1 RGTEMK
7 RRAQS
12 FSVSRVLAV
21 LFVLLFL
28 PLASTA
34 KDIPPLTGRIVD
46 QANLLNSDHNQR
58 IETKLA
64 AFEKETGDQV
74 AVLTLDSLDG
84 EAIED
89 YANKVGRAWALGQ
102 KGKDNGVL
110 LLVAKQDR
118 KMRIEVGYGLEP
130 VLTDLQTNV
139 IQNEVIIPYF
149 KKGDFGG
156 GIEAGVDA
164 ILSTIQG
171 KPFQPAPEPAGQ
183 PVRGKGG
190 PDFGFLLF
198 ALFILLPFSLNAA
211 RSRSW
216 FLYLLLMPIYF
227 FLGTLVNITVGL
239 VALGVWAVLFPILRT
254 ILPKSAL
261 GGGRGGPGGWFMGPG
276 FGGGGGGGGW
286 SGGGGGGFSGGGGS
300 FGGGGSSSSW

>member
-1 RGTEMK
+1 MNR
-7 RRAQS
+7 QL
-12 FSVSRVLAV
+12 SRVALFVLPVLVVLAV
-21 LFVLLFL
+21 LSS
-28 PLASTA
+28 LAADA

-46 QANLLNSDHNQR
+46 QANLLTADQKQR

-74 AVLTLDSLDG
+74 AVLTFDSLDG

-118 KMRIEVGYGLEP
+118 KMRMEVGYGLEP
-130 VLTDLQTNV
+130 VLTDLQTSV

-190 PDFGFLLF
+190 PDFSFLFF
-198 ALFILLPFSLNAA
+198 ALFILVPFSLNAA

-227 FLGTLVNITVGL
+227 FLGTLVNVTVGL
-239 VALGVWAVLFPILRT
+239 IALGVWAVLFPILRM
-254 ILPKSAL
+254 ILPKSS
-261 GGGRGGPGGWFMGPG
+261 GIGRGGPGGWFGPI
-276 FGGGGGGGGW
+276 FGG
-286 SGGGGGGFSGGGGS
+286 GGGGGGFSGGGGS

>member
-1 RGTEMK
+1 MK
-7 RRAQS
+7 TRIA
-12 FSVSRVLAV
+12 AV
-21 LFVLLFL
+21 LFVLLPF
-28 PLASTA
+28 AAA
-34 KDIPPLTGRIVD
+34 KDIPPLTGRVVD
-46 QANLLNSDHNQR
+46 QANLLTADQKQR

-74 AVLTLDSLDG
+74 AVLTVDSLDG

-102 KGKDNGVL
+102 KGKDNGVI

-118 KMRIEVGYGLEP
+118 KMRVEVGYGLEP

-139 IQNEVIIPYF
+139 IQNEVIIPFF

-164 ILSTIQG
+164 LLSTIQG
-171 KPFQPAPEPAGQ
+171 KPFQPAPDSTTQ
-183 PVRGKGG
+183 PLKGKGG
-190 PDFGFLLF
+190 PDFTFLLF
-198 ALFILLPFSLNAA
+198 ALFALVPFSLSAA

-216 FLYLLLMPIYF
+216 FLYLLLMPVYF

-254 ILPKSAL
+254 VLPQSV
-261 GGGRGGPGGWFMGPG
+261 GGGRGGPGGWFMGGPG
-276 FGGGGGGGGW
+276 FGGGGGGW

>member
-1 RGTEMK
+1 MNL
-7 RRAQS
+7 RARS
-12 FSVSRVLAV
+12 FSLLAVLAV
-21 LFVLLFL
+21 FAVLFSS
-28 PLASTA
+28 LAFA
-34 KDIPPLTGRIVD
+34 KDIPQLTGRIVD
-46 QANLLNSDHNQR
+46 QANLLTADQKQR

-74 AVLTLDSLDG
+74 AVLTFDSLDG
-84 EAIED
+84 EALED

-118 KMRIEVGYGLEP
+118 KMRMEVGYGLEP
-130 VLTDLQTNV
+130 VLTDLQTSV

-171 KPFQPAPEPAGQ
+171 KPFTPAPEPAGQ
-183 PVRGKGG
+183 PDHGKGG
-190 PDFGFLLF
+190 PDFQFLIF
-198 ALFILLPFSLNAA
+198 ALFILVPFSLSAA

-216 FLYLLLMPIYF
+216 FLYLLLMPVYF
-227 FLGTLVNITVGL
+227 FLGTLVNVTIGL
-239 VALGVWAVLFPILRT
+239 IALGVWAVLFPILRM
-254 ILPKSAL
+254 ILPKS
-261 GGGRGGPGGWFMGPG
+261 GSGGGPGSWIGPI

-286 SGGGGGGFSGGGGS
+286 SSGGGGGFSGGGGS

>member
-1 RGTEMK
+1 MK
-7 RRAQS
+7 TRQPQS
-12 FSVSRVLAV
+12 PLLQVLWVVAV
-21 LFVLLFL
+21 LLVLF
-28 PLASTA
+28 PFAATA
-34 KDIPPLTGRIVD
+34 KDIPALTGRIVD
-46 QANLLNSDHNQR
+46 QANLLSADQRQR

-74 AVLTLDSLDG
+74 AVLTVDSLDG

-102 KGKDNGVL
+102 KGKDNGVI

-118 KMRIEVGYGLEP
+118 KMRMEVGYGLEP

-156 GIEAGVDA
+156 GIEAGVDG

-171 KPFQPAPEPAGQ
+171 KPFQPAPDSNAQ
-183 PVRGKGG
+183 PVRGKSG

-198 ALFILLPFSLNAA
+198 AMFILLPFSLSAA

-216 FLYLLLMPIYF
+216 FLYLLLMPVYF
-227 FLGTLVNITVGL
+227 FLGTLVNVTVGL

-254 ILPKSAL
+254 VLPQSL
-261 GGGRGGPGGWFMGPG
+261 GSGRGGPGGWFMGGPG
-276 FGGGGGGGGW
+276 FGGGGGGW
-286 SGGGGGGFSGGGGS
+286 SGGGGGGGFSGGGGS

>member
-1 RGTEMK
+1 MSC
-7 RRAQS
+7 RRS
-12 FSVSRVLAV
+12 KVVLVLSVLVV
-21 LFVLLFL
+21 PFVLSFLF
-28 PLASTA
+28 PPAAAA

-46 QANLLNSDHNQR
+46 QANLLTADQKQR

-64 AFEKETGDQV
+64 AFEKETTDQV

-102 KGKDNGVL
+102 KGKDNGAL

-130 VLTDLQTNV
+130 VLTDLQTSV

-149 KKGDFGG
+149 KRGDFGG

-164 ILSTIQG
+164 ILSTLQG

-183 PVRGKGG
+183 PARGKRG

-216 FLYLLLMPIYF
+216 FLYLLLMPVYF
-227 FLGTLVNITVGL
+227 FLGTLVSVTAGL

-254 ILPKSAL
+254 VLPKSI
-261 GGGRGGPGGWFMGPG
+261 GGGRGGPGGWFLGPG
-276 FGGGGGGGGW
+276 FGGGGGGW
-286 SGGGGGGFSGGGGS
+286 SSGGGFSGGGFSGGGGS

>member
-1 RGTEMK
+1 MK
-7 RRAQS
+7 CRRFRALLVL
-12 FSVSRVLAV
+12 SVLLVLP
-21 LFVLLFL
+21 VLLFL
-28 PLASTA
+28 FPQAVVA

-46 QANLLNSDHNQR
+46 QANLLTADQRQR
-58 IETKLA
+58 IESKLA
-64 AFEKETGDQV
+64 AFEKETGDQM
-74 AVLTLDSLDG
+74 AVLTVDSLDG

-118 KMRIEVGYGLEP
+118 KMRIEVGYRLEP
-130 VLTDLQTNV
+130 VFTDLQSNI

-156 GIEAGVDA
+156 GLEAGVDA

-171 KPFQPAPEPAGQ
+171 KPFQPAPDSVAQPAK
-183 PVRGKGG
+183 GKGT

-216 FLYLLLMPIYF
+216 LLYLFLMPVYF
-227 FLGTLVNITVGL
+227 FLGSLFFSVTAGL
-239 VALGVWAVLFPILRT
+239 VALGVWGVLFPILRA
-254 ILPKSAL
+254 ILPQSM
-261 GGGRGGPGGWFMGPG
+261 GSGRGGPGGWFMGPG
-276 FGGGGGGGGW
+276 FGGGGGGW
-286 SGGGGGGFSGGGGS
+286 SGGGSSGGGGFSGGGGS

>member
-1 RGTEMK
+1 MK
-7 RRAQS
+7 CRRLALL
-12 FSVSRVLAV
+12 RVLSVPAV
-21 LFVLLFL
+21 LFVLFSF
-28 PLASTA
+28 AATA

-46 QANLLNSDHNQR
+46 QANLLTADQKQR

-74 AVLTLDSLDG
+74 AVLTVDSLDG

-102 KGKDNGVL
+102 KGKDNGVI

-118 KMRIEVGYGLEP
+118 KMRVEAGYGLEP

-183 PVRGKGG
+183 PLKGKGG
-190 PDFGFLLF
+190 PDFGFLFF
-198 ALFILLPFSLNAA
+198 ALFILVPFSLSAA

-227 FLGTLVNITVGL
+227 FLGTLVSVTVGL
-239 VALGVWAVLFPILRT
+239 AALGVWAVLFPILRT
-254 ILPKSAL
+254 VLPQSM
-261 GGGRGGPGGWFMGPG
+261 GSGRGGPGGWFMGPG
-276 FGGGGGGGGW
+276 FGGGGGGF
-286 SGGGGGGFSGGGGS
+286 GGGGFSGGGFSGGGGS